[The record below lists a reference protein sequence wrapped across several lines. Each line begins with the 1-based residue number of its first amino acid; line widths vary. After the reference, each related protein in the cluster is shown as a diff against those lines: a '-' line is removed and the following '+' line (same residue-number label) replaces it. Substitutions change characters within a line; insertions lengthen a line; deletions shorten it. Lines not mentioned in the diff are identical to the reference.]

1 MEKIK
6 LEIDLIRDSLRNI
19 FVVMFAIISGEI
31 TVFYRLIK
39 GFNYLDFTMFL
50 LGIFALVISLSVRR
64 KKQFEI
70 QKLLDKLEE

>member
-1 MEKIK
+1 
-6 LEIDLIRDSLRNI
+6 
-19 FVVMFAIISGEI
+19 
-31 TVFYRLIK
+31 
-39 GFNYLDFTMFL
+39 MFL